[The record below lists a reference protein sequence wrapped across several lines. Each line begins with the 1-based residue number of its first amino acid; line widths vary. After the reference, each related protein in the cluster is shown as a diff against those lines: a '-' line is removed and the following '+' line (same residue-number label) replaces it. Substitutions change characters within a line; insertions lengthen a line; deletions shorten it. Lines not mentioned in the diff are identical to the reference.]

1 MGEFDGLR
9 VLEIGHFHYAKWR
22 RPAETTLVWCGM
34 TAPPAEHLAVSFF
47 TLPGILWRL
56 AAGRDDL
63 VIVYVEQWAP
73 WHWKHLRRLVS
84 PRPDR
89 VLAKLALVQLLR
101 FVRVKAPLMVIDLT
115 EWGFIHRYNEF
126 LLGKAR
132 YWFKRELPLDRW
144 RVFRRSA
151 GGGLPASRFRRNPAN
166 RRRLEALRPLSLGCV
181 PPREVLAAAPREKT
195 ADVFVAVAGWGSA
208 TVRDEGLRAL
218 AGLGEGVVVDRP
230 TTRLDLAA
238 YYERMAGAWLTW
250 SPYGFGADCFR
261 HYEAPL
267 AWSVP
272 LIPRLPFVRQYPL
285 IEGVH
290 CVYYDPDD
298 PDGLAAAAQRAL
310 ADKDRLQRMAA
321 AARELVIAHHLWP
334 DRIDA
339 LIRMGL
345 GREAPPG
352 GFAFDERSAEPPP
365 ASSGLSSRP

>member
-22 RPAETTLVWCGM
+22 RPDQTTLVWCGM
-34 TAPPAEHLAVSFF
+34 TAPPAEHQTVSLF
-47 TLPGILWRL
+47 TLPAILWRL
-56 AAGRDDL
+56 AAGGDDL

-84 PRPDR
+84 LRPDR

-101 FVRVKAPLMVIDLT
+101 FVRVRAPLIVIDLT

-126 LLGKAR
+126 LLDKAR

-144 RVFRRSA
+144 RVFRRSS
-151 GGGLPASRFRRNPAN
+151 GGGLPANRFRRSRAN
-166 RRRLEALRPLSLGCV
+166 RRRLETLRPLSIGCTPSKDLV
-181 PPREVLAAAPREKT
+181 TPAHRRKT
-195 ADVFVAVAGWGSA
+195 TDIFVAVNAVGSA
-208 TVRDEGLRAL
+208 TLRDEGLRAL
-218 AGLGEGVVVDRP
+218 AALSDDGVIVDRP
-230 TTRLDLAA
+230 ASRLDLAA
-238 YYERMAGAWLTW
+238 YYERMASAWLTW

-298 PDGLAAAAQRAL
+298 PDGLAAAARRAL

-321 AARELVIAHHLWP
+321 AARELVIAHHVWP

-339 LIRMGL
+339 LVRMGL
-345 GREAPPG
+345 GREEPPG
-352 GFAFDERSAEPPP
+352 GFAFEAP
-365 ASSGLSSRP
+365 AS

>member
-1 MGEFDGLR
+1 LSESDGLR

-22 RPAETTLVWCGM
+22 RPDHTMLVWCGM
-34 TAPPAEHLAVSFF
+34 TTPPAEHQTVSLF

-73 WHWKHLRRLVS
+73 WHWKHVRRLVS

-101 FVRVKAPLMVIDLT
+101 FAPVKAPLIVIDLT

-126 LLGKAR
+126 LLDKAR

-144 RVFRRSA
+144 RVFRRSS

-166 RRRLEALRPLSLGCV
+166 RRRLETLRPLSIGCMPDKDLV
-181 PPREVLAAAPREKT
+181 PPAPREKT
-195 ADVFVAVAGWGSA
+195 ADIFVAVSAVGSA
-208 TVRDEGLRAL
+208 TVRDDGLRGLRAL
-218 AGLGEGVVVDRP
+218 GAEGVVVDHP
-230 TTRLDLAA
+230 ASRLDLAA

-250 SPYGFGADCFR
+250 SPFGFGADCFR

-272 LIPRLPFVRQYPL
+272 VIPRLPIVRQYPL

-298 PDGLAAAAQRAL
+298 PEGLASAVRRAL
-310 ADKDRLQRMAA
+310 ADKDRLRRMAA
-321 AARELVIAHHLWP
+321 AARELVLAHHVWP

-345 GREAPPG
+345 GRETPPG
-352 GFAFDERSAEPPP
+352 AFAFADPP
-365 ASSGLSSRP
+365 